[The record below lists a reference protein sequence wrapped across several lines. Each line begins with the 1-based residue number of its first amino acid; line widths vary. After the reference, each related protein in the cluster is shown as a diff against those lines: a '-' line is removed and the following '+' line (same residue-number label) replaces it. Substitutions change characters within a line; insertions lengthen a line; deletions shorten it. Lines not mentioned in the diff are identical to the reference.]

1 MDILSLIG
9 LAVIVTLV
17 LVIITSIFAD
27 ADLSTIYYEHF
38 GKNVS
43 KELEGKVVWI
53 TGASAGQ
60 LGLVVTL

>member
-1 MDILSLIG
+1 MDILSWIG
-9 LAVIVTLV
+9 LAVIMALV

-27 ADLSTIYYEHF
+27 ADLSTLYHEHF